1 MKIVCASSVLDGAAT
16 FAPLGDVTVLTE
28 EEIGPDDLR
37 DAEILVTR
45 SKAKI
50 NQSLLEG
57 SAVRFVGCAVAGTDH
72 IDENWL
78 NQTDIAWYN
87 AAGCNANSVAEYII
101 TALLHEAETHQFE
114 CAQCTLGIIGV
125 GHIGSRVAA
134 KAEALGMTVLLNDP
148 PRALAEG
155 RDHWDFIDLED
166 LLPAADIVTCHVPY
180 TADGPFATEH
190 LINHRF
196 VSQLTPGCLLINAA
210 RGEIMA
216 SDAVH
221 QGLSQGVLRQA
232 VLDVWENEPRIAKDL
247 LDRVDIGTPHIAGYS
262 YEGRLNGT
270 QMVFEACCRFLEIE
284 PPPLEVAADPAVQ
297 PAAQTLDGR
306 GLTDQQILQRL
317 TQQAYPLLEDDQ
329 RFRAGASADPKEMG
343 QHFVHCRRTYPVRR
357 EFAAHRIDLV
367 NVPASARSVASA
379 LDFAVCD

>member
-1 MKIVCASSVLDGAAT
+1 MKIICASSVLDGAAT
-16 FAPLGDVTVLTE
+16 FAPLGEVTVLPE

-50 NQSLLEG
+50 NRTLLEG

-72 IDENWL
+72 IDEDWL

-87 AAGCNANSVAEYII
+87 AAGCNANSVAEYVV
-101 TALLHEAETHQFE
+101 TALLHEAELHQFD
-114 CAQCTLGIIGV
+114 CSQCTLGIIGV

-155 RDHWDFIDLED
+155 RDPWNFIDLPD

-180 TADGPFATEH
+180 TRQGPFATEH

-196 VSQLTPGCLLINAA
+196 IAQLTPGCLLINAA
-210 RGEIMA
+210 RGEIMD
-216 SDAVH
+216 SEAVR
-221 QGLSQGVLRQA
+221 QGLEQGVLRQA
-232 VLDVWENEPRIAKDL
+232 VLDVWEHEPRISKDL

-270 QMVFEACCRFLEIE
+270 QMVFEACCRFLENE
-284 PPPLEVAADPAVQ
+284 PPPLEPAADPTVQ
-297 PAAQTLDGR
+297 PAEQELDGR

-317 TQQAYPLLEDDQ
+317 TQMAYPLLADDEQ
-329 RFRAGASADPKEMG
+329 FRAGASSDPVAMG

-357 EFAAHRIDLV
+357 EFAAHRINLL
-367 NVPASARSVASA
+367 NVPETAQSIARA